1 MRSPRRPT
9 ARLLVPL
16 LALGLLAACGDDDDS
31 VTVDDDD
38 RTTTTTAA
46 TAPDDDTSA
55 DPLDPGFEPTEEQV
69 AIANE
74 VIGRDAPQVEGT
86 EADVASDA
94 LDVSTVIEGEGP
106 GAEVGDLVV
115 AHYAGVLADGTPFDD
130 SWSRGQPF
138 ELQLGAGMVITGW
151 DEGLVGA
158 QAGERRRLVIG
169 YENAYGAQGR
179 PPTIPPEATLVF
191 EIDIVAIIPAG
202 V

>member
-1 MRSPRRPT
+1 MRSTRRAT
-9 ARLLVPL
+9 ARLLAPL

-31 VTVDDDD
+31 VTADDATT
-38 RTTTTTAA
+38 TTTTTA
-46 TAPDDDTSA
+46 PDDVDA
-55 DPLDPGFEPTEEQV
+55 PPDGLDPGFEPTEEQV

-74 VIGRDAPQVEGT
+74 VLERDAPEVEGT
-86 EADVASDA
+86 DDDVAPDA
-94 LDVSTVIEGEGP
+94 LDVTTLIDGEGP

-130 SWSRGQPF
+130 SWSRQQPF

>member
-1 MRSPRRPT
+1 MRSTRPAT
-9 ARLLVPL
+9 ARLLAPL

-31 VTVDDDD
+31 VTADDD
-38 RTTTTTAA
+38 TTTTTAA
-46 TAPDDDTSA
+46 PDDA
-55 DPLDPGFEPTEEQV
+55 DAPPEGLDPGFEPTEEQV

-74 VIGRDAPQVEGT
+74 VLERDAPEVEGT
-86 EADVASDA
+86 DDDVAPDA
-94 LDVSTVIEGEGP
+94 LEVTTVIDGEGP

-130 SWSRGQPF
+130 SWSRQQPF

>member
-1 MRSPRRPT
+1 MRSTRRST
-9 ARLLVPL
+9 ARLLAPL
-16 LALGLLAACGDDDDS
+16 LALGLLAACGDDDDT
-31 VTVDDDD
+31 VAVDDD
-38 RTTTTTAA
+38 TTTTTAA
-46 TAPDDDTSA
+46 PAPGDDTSTDA
-55 DPLDPGFEPTEEQV
+55 LDPGFEPTEEQV

-74 VIGRDAPQVEGT
+74 VMGRDAPEVEGVD
-86 EADVASDA
+86 EDVAADA
-94 LDVSTVIEGEGP
+94 LDVSTLIAGDGP

-169 YENAYGAQGR
+169 YQNAYGAQGR

>member
-1 MRSPRRPT
+1 MRSTRRAT
-9 ARLLVPL
+9 ARLLAPL
-16 LALGLLAACGDDDDS
+16 LALGLLAACGDDDDT
-31 VTVDDDD
+31 VTADDD
-38 RTTTTTAA
+38 TTTTTARR
-46 TAPDDDTSA
+46 TTST
-55 DPLDPGFEPTEEQV
+55 PRPTGLDPGFEPTEEQV

-74 VIGRDAPQVEGT
+74 VLERDAPEVEGT
-86 EADVASDA
+86 DEDVAPDA
-94 LDVSTVIEGEGP
+94 LDVTTVIDGEGP

-130 SWSRGQPF
+130 SWSRQQPF

>member
-1 MRSPRRPT
+1 MRSTRRAT
-9 ARLLVPL
+9 ARLLAPL
-16 LALGLLAACGDDDDS
+16 LALGLLAACGDDDD
-31 VTVDDDD
+31 TFTADDD
-38 RTTTTTAA
+38 TTTTTAA
-46 TAPDDDTSA
+46 PDDVDA
-55 DPLDPGFEPTEEQV
+55 PPEGLDPGFEPTEEQV

-74 VIGRDAPQVEGT
+74 VLERDAPEVEGT
-86 EADVASDA
+86 DEDVAPDA
-94 LDVSTVIEGEGP
+94 LDITTVIDGEGP
-106 GAEVGDLVV
+106 GAEVGDLVAV
-115 AHYAGVLADGTPFDD
+115 HYAGVLADGTPFDD
-130 SWSRGQPF
+130 SWSRQQPF

-169 YENAYGAQGR
+169 YENAYGDQGR